1 MRNMQLMHGATLLVN
16 IEQINQHFQFRRF
29 ILVCKIARNGVMLTE
44 FESFVVYGFVFCI
57 C

>member
-29 ILVCKIARNGVMLTE
+29 ILVCKIARNRVMLTE